1 MGFWKLEILLYIAK
15 KFLSVA
21 ELCETSKMEF
31 FLEKV
36 IVAFSC

>member
-21 ELCETSKMEF
+21 ELCETSKMEGF
-31 FLEKV
+31 FGK
-36 IVAFSC
+36 INSGS